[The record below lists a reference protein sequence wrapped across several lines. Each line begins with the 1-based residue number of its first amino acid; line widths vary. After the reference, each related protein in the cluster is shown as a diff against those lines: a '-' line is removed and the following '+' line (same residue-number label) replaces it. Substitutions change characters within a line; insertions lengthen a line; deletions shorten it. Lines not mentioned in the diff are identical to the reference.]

1 MKDRRL
7 DIRASDSDFESLT
20 VASNNLEQMTGQ
32 KQNASKTV
40 RAAVKIVAENK
51 PDLFFVNRIAIR
63 QVDANIEQGKLML
76 QRLFD
81 ALAPTLPDIEV
92 SIADI
97 AAWFGKS
104 RLNFMVA
111 DYESIRQFVIDKL
124 FRLQRHRYPGLQF
137 TRENVQI
144 PDLSVIFAAADKLI
158 DIPEIQLKEVGVYW
172 QCYDVAGDK
181 ITVLHDKVEQVKNRF
196 RCYATTPE
204 EKRKLSKVRVL
215 CDQLSAFVK
224 GDGINPERLSIPGL
238 CHWDAESARFE
249 PSEQYIKFSL

>member
-1 MKDRRL
+1 MKNKSLELRTSES
-7 DIRASDSDFESLT
+7 DITSLT
-20 VASNNLEQMTGQ
+20 IATKNLERMTGK

-40 RAAVKIVAENK
+40 RAAVKMAADNK
-51 PDLFFVNRIAIR
+51 PDLFFVNRVAIR
-63 QVDANIEQGKLML
+63 QVDANIEQGKMML

-81 ALAPTLPDIEV
+81 ALAPSLPDIEV
-92 SIADI
+92 SISDI
-97 AAWFGKS
+97 AAWFGRS

-111 DYESIRQFVIDKL
+111 DHESIRQFVIDKL
-124 FRLQRHRYPGLQF
+124 FRLQRNRYPGLQF
-137 TRENVQI
+137 NRENVQI
-144 PDLSVIFAAADKLI
+144 PDLSEIFATADKLI
-158 DIPEIQLKEVGVYW
+158 DITEIQLMEVGVYW
-172 QCYDVAGDK
+172 QCYEVASNK
-181 ITVLHDKVEQVKNRF
+181 ITVLQDKVEQVKNRF